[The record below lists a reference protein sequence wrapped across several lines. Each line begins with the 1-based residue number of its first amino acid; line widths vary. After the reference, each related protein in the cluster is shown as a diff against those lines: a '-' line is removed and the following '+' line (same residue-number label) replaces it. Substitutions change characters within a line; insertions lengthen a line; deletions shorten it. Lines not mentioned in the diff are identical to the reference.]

1 VDARGW
7 IRRAAPVL
15 ALLVALGACD
25 SGTAPTPPTGPPA
38 AVVVASFNF
47 AESELLAEIY
57 AQALR
62 AAGVPVR
69 LELDLGPRELV
80 APALRE
86 GLVDIVPDYLGTELE
101 SLAPNA
107 AVDRTDPHSVLA
119 ALRRALAPLHLLALR
134 PSTAADQNGFA
145 VTRATAARLHLR
157 TLSDLAAVRP
167 PLVLGGPSE
176 CPTRPY
182 CLAGLR
188 RVYGLRVRRFV
199 AIDDETQRATALAQG
214 VIDVAVTF
222 TTDGLLATGRSVL
235 LRDDR
240 RLQPTERV
248 VPIVSA
254 AAVRRFGTRR
264 DGTLDMVSAALDS
277 AALRFLNWRVSVA
290 GKTPAEEARGWL
302 HRHRLPGG

>member
-1 VDARGW
+1 VD
-7 IRRAAPVL
+7 V
-15 ALLVALGACD
+15 
-25 SGTAPTPPTGPPA
+25 
-38 AVVVASFNF
+38 
-47 AESELLAEIY
+47 
-57 AQALR
+57 
-62 AAGVPVR
+62 
-69 LELDLGPRELV
+69 
-80 APALRE
+80 
-86 GLVDIVPDYLGTELE
+86 VPDYLGTELA

-107 AVDRTDPHSVLA
+107 RVDRTDPGQVLA

-134 PSTAADQNGFA
+134 PSTATDQNGFA
-145 VTRATAARLHLR
+145 VTRATAERLHLR

-199 AIDDETQRATALAQG
+199 AIDDEAQRATALAEG

-222 TTDGLLATGRSVL
+222 TTDGRLATGSSVL

-240 RLQPTERV
+240 GLQPTERV

-254 AAVRRFGTRR
+254 AAVRRFGARLV
-264 DGTLDMVSAALDS
+264 GTLDAVSAALDS
-277 AALRFLNWRVSVA
+277 ATLRFLNWRVGVA
-290 GKTPAEEARGWL
+290 GKSPAGEARGWL
-302 HRHRLPGG
+302 RRHHLPGA